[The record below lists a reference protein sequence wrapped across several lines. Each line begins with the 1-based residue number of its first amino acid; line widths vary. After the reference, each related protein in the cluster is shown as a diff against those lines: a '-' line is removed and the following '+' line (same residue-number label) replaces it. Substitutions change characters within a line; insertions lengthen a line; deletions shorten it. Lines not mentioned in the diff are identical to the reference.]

1 VIIKKTARK
10 QNKRASSTRQRKHQ
24 HLLDVKIRAKNAAAR
39 RAQNVLLTLC
49 GLVLIGFVLGGIAF
63 GAKRVLNSLFFA
75 NSDYA
80 LKTIEVTSD
89 GKLSRETILHTAD
102 VAEGKNIFSIDLP
115 KLQEKLGSLPQV
127 EDSRIQRIL
136 PNKLVISIQERR
148 PVAWVVPP
156 DANVRSF
163 NFENAYLVDR
173 RGILLKTKSLAP
185 EYLGL
190 PLIVGVDTS
199 NCQAGQPLERDEVK
213 AGLDLIRASAEILQ
227 GRLQIQS
234 IDVSKGYC
242 LVVTDKQR
250 ASITFGTED
259 IEWQLHRL
267 ETVLSYCDK
276 NNREL
281 QTVNLMAQRNVP
293 VTFIPQAV
301 PVPPSDS
308 SAGSNDASPDAAK
321 PKPAPA
327 AQAGSTTPSQSKG
340 ALLPKSSKPDKKI
353 QQREHGKL
361 KPFKEGRALARPST
375 AVTAVSRAF
384 GATAFRNEAFKT
396 LRLDSFILKTGSDTD
411 VQRLFS
417 RAF

>member
-1 VIIKKTARK
+1 MIIKRTVRK

-24 HLLDVKIRAKNAAAR
+24 HLLDVKVRAKNAAAR
-39 RAQNVLLTLC
+39 RTQNVLLALC
-49 GLVLIGFVLGGIAF
+49 GLILTACVLGGIAF
-63 GAKRVLNSLFFA
+63 GAKRVLNALFFA
-75 NSDYA
+75 NADYA

-89 GKLSRETILHTAD
+89 GKLSRETILHTAGI
-102 VAEGKNIFSIDLP
+102 AEGENIFSIDLP
-115 KLQEKLGSLPQV
+115 KVQEKLASLPQV

-148 PVAWVVPP
+148 PVAWVVPA
-156 DANVRSF
+156 DTNNGSF
-163 NFENAYLVDR
+163 NFESAYLVDR

-190 PLIVGVDTS
+190 PLIIGVDTS
-199 NCQAGQPLERDEVK
+199 NCQAGQPLEQDEVK
-213 AGLDLIRASAEILQ
+213 SALDLIRASAEILQ

-250 ASITFGTED
+250 ASITFSTDE
-259 IEWQLHRL
+259 IESQLHRL

-293 VTFIPQAV
+293 VTFVPQ
-301 PVPPSDS
+301 
-308 SAGSNDASPDAAK
+308 
-321 PKPAPA
+321 PAPA
-327 AQAGSTTPSQSKG
+327 AANDSSPGSDAQAADAKSKPPPAGQAGSTTPSQSKG
-340 ALLPKSSKPDKKI
+340 ALSPRSSKLPEKKM

-361 KPFKEGRALARPST
+361 KPFKEGQGLPRPS
-375 AVTAVSRAF
+375 
-384 GATAFRNEAFKT
+384 ATTQFN
-396 LRLDSFILKTGSDTD
+396 G
-411 VQRLFS
+411 
-417 RAF
+417 

>member
-1 VIIKKTARK
+1 M
-10 QNKRASSTRQRKHQ
+10 
-24 HLLDVKIRAKNAAAR
+24 AAR
-39 RAQNVLLTLC
+39 RTQSVLLTVC
-49 GLVLIGFVLGGIAF
+49 GLILIASVLGGIAF
-63 GAKRVLNSLFFA
+63 GAKRILNALFFA

-89 GKLSRETILHTAD
+89 GNLTREAILRAAD
-102 VAEGKNIFSIDLP
+102 VAEGKNIFSINLP
-115 KLQEKLGSLPQV
+115 KVQEKLGALPQV

-156 DANVRSF
+156 DTNIGSF

-190 PLIVGVDTS
+190 PLIIGVDTS
-199 NCQAGQPLERDEVK
+199 NCQAGQPLEQDEVK
-213 AGLDLIRASAEILQ
+213 AALDLIRASAEILQ

-242 LVVTDKQR
+242 LTVTDKQR
-250 ASITFGTED
+250 ASITFSTDE

-293 VTFIPQAV
+293 VTFVQQTAT
-301 PVPPSDS
+301 
-308 SAGSNDASPDAAK
+308 GAA
-321 PKPAPA
+321 
-327 AQAGSTTPSQSKG
+327 
-340 ALLPKSSKPDKKI
+340 D
-353 QQREHGKL
+353 
-361 KPFKEGRALARPST
+361 
-375 AVTAVSRAF
+375 
-384 GATAFRNEAFKT
+384 
-396 LRLDSFILKTGSDTD
+396 
-411 VQRLFS
+411 
-417 RAF
+417 

>member
-1 VIIKKTARK
+1 MIIKKTARK

-24 HLLDVKIRAKNAAAR
+24 HLLDVKVRAKNAAAR
-39 RAQNVLLTLC
+39 RTQNVLLVLC
-49 GLVLIGFVLGGIAF
+49 GLVLIAFVLGGIAF

-115 KLQEKLGSLPQV
+115 KVQEKLGSLPQV

-156 DANVRSF
+156 EMNTGSF

-173 RGILLKTKSLAP
+173 RGILLKAKSLAP

-190 PLIVGVDTS
+190 PLIIGVDTS
-199 NCQAGQPLERDEVK
+199 NCQAGQPLEQDEVK
-213 AGLDLIRASAEILQ
+213 AALDLIRASAEILQ

-250 ASITFGTED
+250 ANITFSTDE

-293 VTFIPQAV
+293 VTFVPQAV
-301 PVPPSDS
+301 PAAPNAS
-308 SAGSNDASPDAAK
+308 SAGSNDASAADAK
-321 PKPAPA
+321 SKPAPA
-327 AQAGSTTPSQSKG
+327 GVDNA
-340 ALLPKSSKPDKKI
+340 KP
-353 QQREHGKL
+353 
-361 KPFKEGRALARPST
+361 
-375 AVTAVSRAF
+375 
-384 GATAFRNEAFKT
+384 
-396 LRLDSFILKTGSDTD
+396 
-411 VQRLFS
+411 VQRRSFTEELEITRKENATT
-417 RAF
+417 RARQIEAV

>member
-24 HLLDVKIRAKNAAAR
+24 HLLDVKVRAKNVVAR
-39 RAQNVLLTLC
+39 RTQNVLLTLC
-49 GLVLIGFVLGGIAF
+49 GLVLIAFVLGGIAF
-63 GAKRVLNSLFFA
+63 GAKRVLNALFFA

-115 KLQEKLGSLPQV
+115 KVQEKLGSLPQV
-127 EDSRIQRIL
+127 EDSRLQRIL

-156 DANVRSF
+156 DMNTGSF

-190 PLIVGVDTS
+190 PLIIGVDTS
-199 NCQAGQPLERDEVK
+199 NCQAGQPLEQDEVK
-213 AGLDLIRASAEILQ
+213 AALDLIRASAEILQ

-250 ASITFGTED
+250 ANITFSTDE
-259 IEWQLHRL
+259 IESQLHRL

-293 VTFIPQAV
+293 VTFVPQAA
-301 PVPPSDS
+301 PATPNDS
-308 SAGSNDASPDAAK
+308 SAGSNDGPAVEAK
-321 PKPAPA
+321 SKPAPA
-327 AQAGSTTPSQSKG
+327 GSTTSSQSKG
-340 ALLPKSSKPDKKI
+340 ALSPRSSKLQDKKT

-361 KPFKEGRALARPST
+361 KPFKEGRALTHPPA
-375 AVTAVSRAF
+375 
-384 GATAFRNEAFKT
+384 ATAADVTEAGPLVWRT
-396 LRLDSFILKTGSDTD
+396 TSLETTG
-411 VQRLFS
+411 LNG
-417 RAF
+417 

>member
-1 VIIKKTARK
+1 VIIKKIARK

-24 HLLDVKIRAKNAAAR
+24 HLLDVKVRAKNAAAR
-39 RAQNVLLTLC
+39 RSQNVLLTVC
-49 GLVLIGFVLGGIAF
+49 GVVLIASVLGGIAF
-63 GAKRVLNSLFFA
+63 GAKRVLNALFFA

-89 GKLSRETILHTAD
+89 GRLSRETILRTAD
-102 VAEGKNIFSIDLP
+102 VAEGKNIFSVSLP
-115 KLQEKLGSLPQV
+115 KVQEKLGSLPQV

-156 DANVRSF
+156 DTNAGSF
-163 NFENAYLVDR
+163 NFVNAYLVDR

-190 PLIVGVDTS
+190 PLILGIDTS

-213 AGLDLIRASAEILQ
+213 AALDLIRASAEILQ

-242 LVVTDKQR
+242 LLVTDKQR
-250 ASITFGTED
+250 ASITFSTDE

-293 VTFIPQAV
+293 VTFVPPAV
-301 PVPPSDS
+301 PAAPTDS
-308 SAGSNDASPDAAK
+308 SAGSSEVPAVDGKVKPSPAG
-321 PKPAPA
+321 
-327 AQAGSTTPSQSKG
+327 QAGPTTPSQSKG
-340 ALLPKSSKPDKKI
+340 ALSPKSSKSQEKKTQ

-361 KPFKEGRALARPST
+361 KPFKEGRALTHPPA
-375 AVTAVSRAF
+375 AM
-384 GATAFRNEAFKT
+384 EADLMEPVPFIRRT
-396 LRLDSFILKTGSDTD
+396 TPVETTRLNG
-411 VQRLFS
+411 
-417 RAF
+417 

>member
-1 VIIKKTARK
+1 
-10 QNKRASSTRQRKHQ
+10 
-24 HLLDVKIRAKNAAAR
+24 
-39 RAQNVLLTLC
+39 
-49 GLVLIGFVLGGIAF
+49 
-63 GAKRVLNSLFFA
+63 VLNALFFA
-75 NSDYA
+75 NADYA

-89 GKLSRETILHTAD
+89 GKLSRETILHAAD

-115 KLQEKLGSLPQV
+115 KVQEKLGSLPQV

-148 PVAWVVPP
+148 PVAWVVPA
-156 DANVRSF
+156 DTNTGSF

-190 PLIVGVDTS
+190 PLIIGVDTS
-199 NCQAGQPLERDEVK
+199 NCQAGQPLEQDEVK
-213 AGLDLIRASAEILQ
+213 AALDLIRASAEILQ

-250 ASITFGTED
+250 ASITFSTDE

-293 VTFIPQAV
+293 VTFVPQ
-301 PVPPSDS
+301 
-308 SAGSNDASPDAAK
+308 
-321 PKPAPA
+321 PA
-327 AQAGSTTPSQSKG
+327 TPSQSKG
-340 ALLPKSSKPDKKI
+340 ALSPRSSKLPDKKM

-361 KPFKEGRALARPST
+361 KPFKEGRALARPP
-375 AVTAVSRAF
+375 
-384 GATAFRNEAFKT
+384 ATTELN
-396 LRLDSFILKTGSDTD
+396 G
-411 VQRLFS
+411 
-417 RAF
+417 